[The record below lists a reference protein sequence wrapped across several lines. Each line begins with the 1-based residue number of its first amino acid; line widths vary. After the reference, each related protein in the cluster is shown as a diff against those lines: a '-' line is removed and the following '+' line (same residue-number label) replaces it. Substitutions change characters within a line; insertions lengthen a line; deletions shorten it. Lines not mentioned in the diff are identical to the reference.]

1 MGKVV
6 MAGRLP
12 GRLREILAG
21 HTLIDPGVADPLAP
35 LRLIGE
41 LANADAFL
49 SLLSVRV
56 DEALLAQ
63 APQLQ
68 IVANCAV
75 GYDNIDVGACT
86 RRRVAVT
93 NTPGV
98 LTAATADLAMTLILG
113 AARRVVEG
121 DKLARSGRWRGWSA
135 DQALGLD
142 LDGATLGIIG
152 MGRIGRAVAARA
164 RGFGMKIVYSG
175 PRAVDGE
182 SGYVALDELLAQS
195 DVVSIHCPLT
205 EATHHLIGA
214 RELARMKPNSV
225 LVNTA
230 RGPIVDEKALVA
242 ALHQGRPGFAGLDVF
257 EEEPRIQPGL
267 VANERVM
274 LLPHVGSATRGT
286 RTRMAEMAA
295 ECIRERLAGR
305 RPPNLINPEV
315 IDVDT

>member
-12 GRLREILAG
+12 GRLREILNG
-21 HTLIDPGVADPLAP
+21 HTLVDPGVADPLAP
-35 LRLIGE
+35 LRLRGE
-41 LANADAFL
+41 LADADAFL

-56 DEALLAQ
+56 DDALLSE
-63 APQLQ
+63 APRLS

-75 GYDNIDVGACT
+75 GYDNIDLDACT
-86 RRRVAVT
+86 RRRIAVT

-121 DKLARSGRWRGWSA
+121 DKLARSGRWRGWTA

-164 RGFGMKIVYSG
+164 RGFGMRIVYTG
-175 PRAVDGE
+175 PRAVEGE
-182 SGYVALDELLAQS
+182 AGFVPLGELLAQA
-195 DVVSIHCPLT
+195 DVVSIHCPLS
-205 EATHHLIGA
+205 EATHHLLGA

-257 EEEPRIQPGL
+257 EDEPRIQPGL

-295 ECIRERLAGR
+295 ESIRERLAGR
-305 RPPNLINPEV
+305 RPPNLLNPEV
-315 IDVDT
+315 IDT